1 MQRHLVPFVI
11 GIVTGSLVTISLI
24 YLLFAPEPQ
33 LRFDFDKDGVMS
45 FDEVKSSFPA
55 ILRLVDVNKD
65 GRLTLEEVEKRFV
78 DPGGR
83 QLGEGFA
90 ASTWFKRFDKNKDK
104 SISQEEANSIDV
116 ITRWFKIVDRNH
128 DQKISIDE
136 IEDIMAA
143 EVLLVD

>member
-55 ILRLVDVNKD
+55 LLRLVDVNKD
-65 GRLTLEEVEKRFV
+65 GQLTLEEVEKRLV

-83 QLGEGFA
+83 QLGEGFTA
-90 ASTWFKRFDKNKDK
+90 GTWFRRFDRNKDK
-104 SISQEEANSIDV
+104 SISQKEANSIDL
-116 ITRWFKIVDRNH
+116 ITQWFKTVDRNH

-136 IEDIMAA
+136 IEDRMAA
-143 EVLLVD
+143 EVLLVK